1 MAKKSIIAREYVR
14 IQLEKKYRDKR
25 QNLKTIV
32 SSKSSSDK
40 ERWAAMIMLQ
50 SLPRDSSRCRQ
61 SNRCSQTGRA
71 HGVLRKFKLCRSKI
85 RKAAVQGLIPGL
97 KKASW

>member
-14 IQLEKKYRDKR
+14 IKLEKKHRDRR
-25 QNLKTIV
+25 QALKAVISSVT
-32 SSKSSSDK
+32 SSKKD
-40 ERWAAMIMLQ
+40 RWSAMITLQ
-50 SLPRDSSRCRQ
+50 KLPRDSSPCRQ

-71 HGVLRKFKLCRSKI
+71 HGVLRKFKLSRHKI

>member
-1 MAKKSIIAREYVR
+1 MAKKSIIAREYIR
-14 IQLEKKYRDKR
+14 IKLEKKFCEKR
-25 QNLKTIV
+25 LELKTII
-32 SSKSSSDK
+32 SSITSSDK
-40 ERWAAMIMLQ
+40 ERWSAMMMLQ
-50 SLPRDSSRCRQ
+50 RLPRDSSRCRQ